1 MFRHERLQPE
11 ENLVYY
17 TFEIFEPF
25 SQLTCLTS
33 TRLGGV
39 SQGYLHSLNLSF
51 RVGDQEEAVLTNKE
65 RFYRL
70 ANLDA
75 ETVAQAQLVH
85 GAHVE
90 VIRNH
95 TPRDARYKFPSTDG
109 LVTNLVNRPL
119 FIPVAD
125 CLTIAYF
132 DPKRHV
138 IGLAH
143 VGWRGAVA
151 NIPQIMI
158 EVMQTSYDTNPADLL
173 VGISPGLGPCCYEV
187 RDDLVAIFEETFPG
201 QAHHFF
207 LTQPDGRIHLDM
219 WATVCWQLQ
228 ERGILPERIELAQIC
243 TACHT
248 GEFYSHRAEQG
259 KTGRFATVIVLQS

>member
-1 MFRHERLQPE
+1 MLRHEHLQPE

-17 TFEIFEPF
+17 TYKILEPF
-25 SQLTCLTS
+25 SQVTCLTS

-39 SQGYLHSLNLSF
+39 SQGYLHSLNFSF
-51 RVGDQEEAVLTNKE
+51 RVGDKEEAVLTNKE

-70 ANLDA
+70 ADFDA

-90 VIRNH
+90 VIRDY

-109 LVTNLVNRPL
+109 LVTHLMNRPL
-119 FIPVAD
+119 FIPVAA
-125 CLTIAYF
+125 CLAIAFF
-132 DPKRHV
+132 DPKRHA

-143 VGWRGAVA
+143 TGWKGAVA
-151 NIPQIMI
+151 RIPQNMV
-158 EVMQTSYDTNPADLL
+158 EVMQANCGTAPSDLL

-187 RDDLVAIFEETFPG
+187 RDDLVAVFLETFSG
-201 QAHHFF
+201 EAQRFF
-207 LTQPDGRIHLDM
+207 LKQPGGQIHLDM
-219 WATVCWQLQ
+219 WTTVLWQLQ
-228 ERGILPERIELAQIC
+228 EMGVRPEHIELANIC

-248 GEFYSHRAEQG
+248 DEFYSHRAEKG
-259 KTGRFATVIVLQS
+259 KTGRFANLIVLKA